1 MGFTVTKISE
11 GPVKPASPTPSPTL
25 PLAWVDRYPTHRG
38 LVESMHLFPSGT
50 EPAKVIKEALAKALV
65 FFYPL
70 AGRIVEPEPG
80 HPAIEC
86 SSHGVYFVEAKA
98 DCTLEDVKYLDRPL
112 LISKDDLVPYPKSE
126 DWEVEPHNTIMMMQV
141 YNLV

>member
-1 MGFTVTKISE
+1 
-11 GPVKPASPTPSPTL
+11 
-25 PLAWVDRYPTHRG
+25 
-38 LVESMHLFPSGT
+38 MHLFPSAT
-50 EPAKVIKEALAKALV
+50 EPANVIKEALAKALV

-80 HPAIEC
+80 QPAIEC
-86 SSHGVYFVEAKA
+86 SAHGVYFVEAKA

-112 LISKDDLVPYPKSE
+112 LISKENLVPYPKSE

-141 YNLV
+141 I